1 MAFDIGVV
9 GLGAIAR
16 KQHVPSIA
24 KNGDFRLVAAASL
37 GGAGL
42 ATEEGGVP
50 VYGDHRAMLAAHP
63 GIVAVVV
70 CTPPGARLA
79 IAAEVMA
86 TGRAVM
92 LEKPPAA
99 TPGGLAHLAGVAA
112 AQGVVLHTAWH
123 SQYNEAVDLARE
135 MLRGQRIRRV
145 EMVWKEDVHRW
156 HPGQQWIWEAGGF
169 GVFDAGINGLSILTK
184 ILDRPLFAVSA
195 VLHVPVDAA
204 VPVAAQVVMS
214 DGGEGT
220 ITGDFDWGWQG
231 ADRREIVIETQAG
244 QRIELLAS
252 AARMVVDGVVIRD
265 GVHGGGRDEYG
276 AIYRDFAGLLG
287 QGRSSVDG
295 APLGLVADIFLVGQA
310 VAAPAVRR

>member
-16 KQHVPSIA
+16 KQHLPTIA

-37 GGAGL
+37 EGAGVT
-42 ATEEGGVP
+42 AEAGGVP

-63 GIVAVVV
+63 QIAAVVI
-70 CTPPGARLA
+70 CTPPAARLA
-79 IAAEVMA
+79 IAAEAMA
-86 TGRAVM
+86 GGRAVM

-99 TPGGLAHLAGVAA
+99 TPGGLAYLAGVAA
-112 AQGVVLHTAWH
+112 ARGVVLHTAWH
-123 SQYNEAVDLARE
+123 SQYNEPVDLARDI
-135 MLRGQRIRRV
+135 LRGKRIRRLH
-145 EMVWKEDVHRW
+145 MVWKEDVHRW

-184 ILDRPLFAVSA
+184 ILDRPVFAVSA
-195 VLHVPVDAA
+195 VLDVPVDAA
-204 VPVAAQVVMS
+204 VPVAARVVMS
-214 DGGEGT
+214 DGSGAE

-231 ADRREIVIETQAG
+231 ADKREIVIETEEG

-265 GVHGGGRDEYG
+265 AAH
-276 AIYRDFAGLLG
+276 
-287 QGRSSVDG
+287 
-295 APLGLVADIFLVGQA
+295 
-310 VAAPAVRR
+310 AAPSIGISRGCWRRAGR